1 MSSRDTPAFSNHR
14 GLPVAVSSCTAALHL
29 ALKAVGIEKD
39 DEVITVSH
47 SFISTAN
54 SIRYC
59 GANPVFV
66 DIEPETYNID
76 PNLIEEAISNK
87 TKAILCVHQMGMPC
101 DLNAIL
107 KIAKQY
113 SLAVIE
119 DAACAAGSEIKLGNK
134 WEKIGLMLIRLQGK
148 FFQQKM
154 YLLYYTWFE
163 KMFRH

>member
-1 MSSRDTPAFSNHR
+1 M
-14 GLPVAVSSCTAALHL
+14 
-29 ALKAVGIEKD
+29 
-39 DEVITVSH
+39 ITVSH
-47 SFISTAN
+47 SYIATAN

-59 GANPVFV
+59 SAIPVFV

-87 TKAILCVHQMGMPC
+87 TKAILSVHQMGMPC

-119 DAACAAGSEIKLGNK
+119 DAACAVGSEIKLKNK
-134 WEKIGLMLIRLQGK
+134 WRS
-148 FFQQKM
+148 
-154 YLLYYTWFE
+154 
-163 KMFRH
+163 